1 MKSSGLGRGLG
12 SLIPE
17 KKLTLPD
24 AAATSDL
31 LAQGGT
37 LLQVAPKDIVENPR
51 QPRSHFSPSE
61 LEDLI
66 ASIRQFGILLPLVA
80 TALPQGGYQLI
91 AGERRL
97 RAARA
102 LGLETV
108 PLIVRSASEQEK
120 LELALIENIQREDLN
135 PAEEARAYRSLMDGF
150 GLTQEEVAK
159 RVGKSRSSLA
169 NTVRLLD
176 LPDEM
181 VAALERGELLRSQ
194 ARGLLALHDPIER
207 QKLFER
213 ILAGEV
219 TVHEVEEAAPL
230 HRKRE
235 RRLAARPAHVIVWER
250 QLEMALR
257 TKVRIDAKPDGA
269 GRILI
274 SFFGADDLN
283 VIMQALQ
290 PSLAPATSTEP
301 PQHML

>member
-17 KKLTLPD
+17 KKITLPD
-24 AAATSDL
+24 AGATTAL
-31 LAQGGT
+31 LSQGGS
-37 LLQVAPKDIVENPR
+37 LLQIAPKDIAENPR
-51 QPRSHFSPSE
+51 QPRTHFSPSE

-66 ASIRQFGILLPLVA
+66 ASIKQFGILLPLVA

-102 LGLETV
+102 IGLETV
-108 PLIVRSASEQEK
+108 PVIVRTASEQEK
-120 LELALIENIQREDLN
+120 LEIALIENIQREDLN

-150 GLTQEEVAK
+150 GLTQEDVAK

-176 LPDEM
+176 LPEEM
-181 VAALERGELLRSQ
+181 LAAVERGELLRTQ
-194 ARGLLALHDPIER
+194 ARALLAQHDPVKR
-207 QKLFER
+207 QEIFEQ
-213 ILAGEV
+213 LLSGGV
-219 TVHEVEEAAPL
+219 TVRAAEEAAPD

-235 RRLAARPAHVIVWER
+235 RKLAARPAHIIAWER

-257 TKVRIDAKPDGA
+257 TKVRIDAKSDGA
-269 GRILI
+269 GRILV
-274 SFFGADDLN
+274 SFFGHDDLAA
-283 VIMQALQ
+283 IMQAIA
-290 PSLAPATSTEP
+290 PEVLAPTET
-301 PQHML
+301 L